1 MNLFKFNALIEEIV
15 GTKPLQNAK
24 NTRSHALSRIEK
36 ADNALKTYP
45 FADISPNLTLKINPR
60 AKRMALRLDPK
71 KRIINLV
78 VPKRGSM
85 RQAYLFAFE
94 HKYWI
99 REKLAEL
106 PSVIEF
112 THGTTIPLLG
122 QDRVINITYDTTL
135 KKTDIT
141 LKNNELL
148 VSTNK
153 ENPTARIKRFIINLA
168 KEELAALSHE
178 KALQI
183 DKKVMSVDVKDTA
196 SRWGSCSQDGKLSY
210 SWRLIFAPL
219 DALDYVVA
227 HEVAHLCHMD
237 HSPDFW
243 HVCEDLSANYS
254 KGKSWMKRHSGELV
268 RYG

>member
-1 MNLFKFNALIEEIV
+1 VNLFKFNALIEEIV

-45 FADISPNLTLKINPR
+45 FADISPDLTLKINPR

-153 ENPTARIKRFIINLA
+153 ENP
-168 KEELAALSHE
+168 
-178 KALQI
+178 
-183 DKKVMSVDVKDTA
+183 VKDTA

-254 KGKSWMKRHSGELV
+254 KGKSWMKRHSGELI